1 MARRGVLWA
10 ALAVLSSAAVQAHT
24 YIDQPSD
31 KAASA
36 YQRAGKNEEADRLA
50 RELHQRYPNYAGG

>member
-1 MARRGVLWA
+1 
-10 ALAVLSSAAVQAHT
+10 LA
-24 YIDQPSD
+24 

-50 RELHQRYPNYAGG
+50 RELRERYPNYAGG